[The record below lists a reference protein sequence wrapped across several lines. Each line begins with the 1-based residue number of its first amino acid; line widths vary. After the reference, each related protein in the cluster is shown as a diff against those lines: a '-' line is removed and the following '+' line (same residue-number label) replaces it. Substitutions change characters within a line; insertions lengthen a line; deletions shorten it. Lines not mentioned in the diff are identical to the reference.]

1 MTTSFTSTPNK
12 ELLWNILAQNGL
24 FNDLDSNYLTNI
36 KEDFEIN
43 IQTIQKTY
51 SAAPILEMNKFF
63 LENMVTALK
72 VYKQPQNYKAEDIK
86 KASMEKFQQNLESKQ
101 NNFNDFHKKSIP
113 EHIDFSDNNNEQ
125 ETNIDLLLQQ
135 KQKERELDVQ
145 PPQPQSPEA
154 QLPEAQGTQTIR
166 PTKSLE
172 SKQSNIKLEIEEYNL
187 NKKLDIILQ
196 NQENI
201 LMFLKS
207 KFSEDKEEFKQN
219 SSIINSN
226 VISSA

>member
-72 VYKQPQNYKAEDIK
+72 AYKQPQNYKAEDIK

-145 PPQPQSPEA
+145 PKPSPSS
-154 QLPEAQGTQTIR
+154 PTSQGSQITES
-166 PTKSLE
+166 TKSLE